1 MSRLSQHEF
10 QSPVPTF
17 RVKGRPFIRKTRANG
32 IYIYIYIYIHTRF
45 SFHAG
50 ITVAGLPLYPVRF
63 LSRRLFSADSSLALN
78 LAAGSPPGDVLR
90 ARNQLPRLSPR
101 GRAASGVSGSPTCDR
116 VRGCP
121 CATYRWGIKRMA
133 RQLSTRE
140 LMASFFFFFEG
151 NSGRRELF
159 IIHFAARIWMGEIE
173 SFLSFFR

>member
-1 MSRLSQHEF
+1 M
-10 QSPVPTF
+10 
-17 RVKGRPFIRKTRANG
+17 
-32 IYIYIYIYIHTRF
+32 RF

-140 LMASFFFFFEG
+140 LMASFFFFRRKFWEERAFYHPFCRA
-151 NSGRRELF
+151 NLNGRNRILSLF
-159 IIHFAARIWMGEIE
+159 LQIVFDIFLLFNKIFVSYIYDNLSFSE
-173 SFLSFFR
+173 SFHRIVRC